1 MAEQIPDLNASVR
14 MGTGKGAARQSRRN
28 GNVPGIV
35 FGGDTDPLPIEISFN
50 SYFSFLK
57 PVVLNQHCSTSR

>member
-35 FGGDTDPLPIEISFN
+35 FGGDTDPLPILSLI
-50 SYFSFLK
+50 
-57 PVVLNQHCSTSR
+57 HI